1 MLKSSN
7 ISLVEVF
14 RIRISPLA
22 RSVVSILKVP
32 TWLLQN
38 RPHPSPPHLKRR
50 TIVNLANTH
59 NFESFVETGTYRGD
73 MLARISKK
81 TSINEIVS
89 IELDKRL
96 AEEAQFRFNKDT
108 KIRILQGDSGAV
120 LSSITNGLPQPALFW
135 LDGHYSGGVTALGE
149 TTTPI
154 FMELQAINASK
165 RESDL
170 LLIDDIRLFNGHDGY
185 PTLKELTDFIHELNP
200 KWDCLVMGDFLQIS

>member
-1 MLKSSN
+1 MSRSSN
-7 ISLVEVF
+7 ISIANVF
-14 RIRISPLA
+14 RIRFSPLV
-22 RSVVSILKVP
+22 RSVVSVLKVP
-32 TWLLQN
+32 SWLLQN

-50 TIVNLANTH
+50 TIIALANKH
-59 NFESFVETGTYRGD
+59 QFESFVETGTYRGD

-81 TSINEIVS
+81 TSISKIMS

-96 AEEAQFRFNKDT
+96 AEEAQFRFNNDT
-108 KIRILQGDSGAV
+108 KITILQGDSGAV
-120 LSSITNGLPQPALFW
+120 LSSITNDLPQPALFW

-154 FMELQAINASK
+154 FMELQAIDASK

-185 PTLKELTDFIHELNP
+185 PTLEELTDFIHKLNP
-200 KWDCLVMGDFLQIS
+200 KWNCLVLGDFLQIS